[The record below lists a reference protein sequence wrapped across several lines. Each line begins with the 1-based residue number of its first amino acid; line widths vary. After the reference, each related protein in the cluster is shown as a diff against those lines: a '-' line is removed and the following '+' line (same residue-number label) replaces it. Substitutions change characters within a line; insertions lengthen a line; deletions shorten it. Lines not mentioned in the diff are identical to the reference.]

1 MHGAW
6 SICTL
11 KGLPRNVSKI
21 VKILH
26 SVCLDLL
33 PKFQQNVS
41 TIGHISGPFYAS
53 LNQTFLITYAGKFL
67 YLYVLALSI
76 FLFFQELYYQK
87 YHFQIFWEI
96 VQTLVINH
104 IKVKLNGYAS
114 TICLNVRKSK
124 KEIKSQDTFLF
135 RKLTY
140 N

>member
-21 VKILH
+21 VKISY

-76 FLFFQELYYQK
+76 FLFFQELSYQM
-87 YHFQIFWEI
+87 YHFQIF
-96 VQTLVINH
+96 
-104 IKVKLNGYAS
+104 
-114 TICLNVRKSK
+114 
-124 KEIKSQDTFLF
+124 
-135 RKLTY
+135 
-140 N
+140 